1 MVVTPLNDVMG
12 IVGYR
17 DPFLAWHLSFSSL
30 PLGEGTRCRSAAAT
44 EFLSRSPQ
52 TYLSI
57 NAETC

>member
-17 DPFLAWHLSFSSL
+17 DPFLARHLSFSSL
-30 PLGEGTRCRSAAAT
+30 PLGEGTPCCGAVAT

-52 TYLSI
+52 TNLSI
-57 NAETC
+57 NAENC